1 MTKETLQKANEIDL
15 EMTATRSLLVS
26 LLRAKKVKLIIETF
40 DDYNVHSYNENEFY
54 INNWMLNA
62 MQQMAKEHEIELQQ
76 ELDRL

>member
-15 EMTATRSLLVS
+15 AMTATRSLLVS

>member
-40 DDYNVHSYNENEFY
+40 DGYNVHSYNENEFY
-54 INNWMLNA
+54 INNWMLKA

-76 ELDRL
+76 ELEAL